1 MDWMRAQK
9 AMFVILLI
17 LGIILTGNI
26 RSVFAD
32 TRYVSDMLIISLRE
46 GQNKDDP
53 VLGYLK
59 TAAPVQ
65 VLKEKDRYLMVR
77 TENGLQGWVLKQYI
91 VPEKPKSLIIDDLRN
106 EINDFKKKIKMFKN
120 NQDSSS
126 DELTVVKLN
135 YEQKI
140 KKLQETIKRNQEII
154 SATKNELIQINKKY
168 KNLLNNSN
176 KTDELVRKLENLKKV
191 NTELKTEI
199 SNLKKHSK
207 NPLKSKYIQLFI
219 AGAGVLILGFLIGGS
234 ARRKRRSHLI

>member
-32 TRYVSDMLIISLRE
+32 TRYVSDILIISLRE
-46 GQNKDDP
+46 GQNKDAP

>member
-32 TRYVSDMLIISLRE
+32 TRYVSDMLIISVRE

-91 VPEKPKSLIIDDLRN
+91 VNEKPKSLIIDDLRN
-106 EINDFKKKIKMFKN
+106 EINDLNKKIKMFKN

-176 KTDELVRKLENLKKV
+176 KTDELVRKLEKLKKV

-199 SNLKKHSK
+199 SNLKKRSK

>member
-176 KTDELVRKLENLKKV
+176 KTDELVRKLEKLKKV

>member
-32 TRYVSDMLIISLRE
+32 TRYVSDMLVISVRE

-91 VPEKPKSLIIDDLRN
+91 VNEKPKSLIIDNLRN
-106 EINDFKKKIKMFKN
+106 EINDLNKKIKMFKN
-120 NQDSSS
+120 NQDSSL

-176 KTDELVRKLENLKKV
+176 KTDELVRKLEKLKKV

>member
-32 TRYVSDMLIISLRE
+32 TRYVSDMLIISVRK

-91 VPEKPKSLIIDDLRN
+91 VNEKPKSL
-106 EINDFKKKIKMFKN
+106 F
-120 NQDSSS
+120 
-126 DELTVVKLN
+126 
-135 YEQKI
+135 
-140 KKLQETIKRNQEII
+140 
-154 SATKNELIQINKKY
+154 
-168 KNLLNNSN
+168 
-176 KTDELVRKLENLKKV
+176 
-191 NTELKTEI
+191 
-199 SNLKKHSK
+199 
-207 NPLKSKYIQLFI
+207 
-219 AGAGVLILGFLIGGS
+219 
-234 ARRKRRSHLI
+234 